1 MAKQNV
7 LVVDDEKD
15 ILELVEYNLTKNGYS
30 VLCASTGEEGL
41 ELARAKLPD
50 LVVLDLMLPGL
61 DGLDVCKMLK
71 STEKTQKIPVV
82 MLTARGE
89 EPDIVAGLELG
100 AEDYVT
106 KPFSPRVLVA
116 RIRAVLRRRET
127 PKQPEG
133 ESVKIHQMIIHP
145 NRREVLV
152 RSKPVDLTCTE
163 FGILIFLARRP
174 GWVFTRYQIVD
185 AARGQNAVVT
195 ERAIDVH
202 IVSLRRK
209 LGTQGR
215 FIETV
220 RGVGYKMK
228 DAE

>member
-152 RSKPVDLTCTE
+152 RGKAVELTCTE